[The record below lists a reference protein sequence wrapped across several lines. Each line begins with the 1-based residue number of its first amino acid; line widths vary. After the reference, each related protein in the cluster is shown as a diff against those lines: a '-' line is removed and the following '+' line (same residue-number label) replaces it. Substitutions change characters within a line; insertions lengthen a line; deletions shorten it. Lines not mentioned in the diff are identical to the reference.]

1 MRFTIGDPGLEV
13 IFPYDYI
20 YPEQKDFIEHVYR
33 TLVQSRLGSGAE
45 NTGAHCVIEMP
56 TGTGKT
62 VSMLSV
68 LLAYQYKY
76 PDVGKIVY
84 CTRTVPEMTKA
95 LEELKHL
102 VAYREREILADQ
114 AAYRRA
120 YPHLFTE
127 DALAR
132 ASAASVAA
140 AATRDAGAAS
150 SLQQQQQALTV
161 GVDIADPAVMR
172 SPSIL
177 GVCLSSRRNMC
188 IHPVVAQF
196 DHQERVDTLCRTM
209 TAHFVREKKRDKLAR
224 DRGSFPT
231 SGAHSTTTAH
241 SDNSPRL
248 STSAS
253 ANSVP
258 QPVPG
263 ASCGSCANNA
273 SCSSGGS
280 SAGAPLRPTGGSTS
294 ATGGAG
300 AGTVPAPLPDLEELD
315 RVGLCSAYENL
326 EANGQDLALTGVY
339 TIGDLKAL
347 GTEKHWCPY
356 FAARRLISV
365 ADVVVYNYHY
375 MLDPKIAGLVSKD
388 ISKDSIVVFDEAHNI
403 DNICIEAL
411 SLTLNKGLIYA
422 AGRSLNKL
430 RHLTQE
436 AEANNNKRLNDE
448 YQQLLSSMTASSAI
462 SEDVAR
468 LAASPILPTDMP
480 ADAIPGSIRRAKHFI
495 LFLKTFVEYLKA
507 KIDGKEVK
515 SQTPPAFFL
524 DYERET
530 KVADV
535 TGLQHSVDRLSL
547 LLSTLEVADM
557 DEFTPLMK
565 ICSFG
570 ALAATYAEGFV
581 VLFEPVDDH
590 GLADPRL
597 MLCCVDAALAIRP
610 VFSKYRS
617 VIIMSGTLSPLDM
630 YPKMLDFRPA
640 VAESLTM
647 SLSRALVLP
656 LVVSKGNDQ
665 NPITTSFSAREDKS
679 ITTNY
684 GGLVFALASN
694 VPDGVVVFFPSYSYM
709 ERMVTQW
716 HALGILSKIG
726 ERKLIFL
733 ETKDIEETT
742 LALAAYK
749 KACMSGRGGIFMSIA
764 RGKVAEGIDFSGPL
778 GRAVA
783 LIGVPYQYTRSRVLL
798 ARLEFLRTKH
808 DISESDFLHFDALRQ
823 ASQCLGRIVRSKSDY
838 GLMVFADLR
847 YSRQDMRRKLP
858 RWIQQ
863 FMLPENLSV
872 STEAAMHAARG
883 FLLKMA
889 QPHNKAEDLGT
900 ILLSEEQVNAR
911 IRADNAARDL
921 HGIANA
927 NAIASV
933 NSNHEVKAMVDE

>member
-1 MRFTIGDPGLEV
+1 MRFTIGDPPLEV

-33 TLVQSRLGSGAE
+33 TLVQSRLGSGAD

-76 PDVGKIVY
+76 PDVGKIIY

-95 LEELKHL
+95 LEELKHI
-102 VAYREREILADQ
+102 VAYREREILRDQ
-114 AAYRRA
+114 AAYRA
-120 YPHLFTE
+120 VNPHLFTE
-127 DALAR
+127 EAIA
-132 ASAASVAA
+132 AAAAASVNVAVRDAA
-140 AATRDAGAAS
+140 AVEALADGANGGPV
-150 SLQQQQQALTV
+150 V
-161 GVDIADPAVMR
+161 GVDIPDPGMMR

-209 TAHFVREKKRDKLAR
+209 TASFVRDKKLDHLSRGRGGITADADHGAAAGSVGASTGAGAR
-224 DRGSFPT
+224 PS
-231 SGAHSTTTAH
+231 
-241 SDNSPRL
+241 
-248 STSAS
+248 
-253 ANSVP
+253 
-258 QPVPG
+258 PVPG
-263 ASCGSCANNA
+263 PGCGSCFNSE
-273 SCSSGGS
+273 SCGPAPSGGAA
-280 SAGAPLRPTGGSTS
+280 AGAMH
-294 ATGGAG
+294 
-300 AGTVPAPLPDLEELD
+300 APLPDLEELD
-315 RVGLCSAYENL
+315 RAGLCSYNENL

-339 TIGDLKAL
+339 TIDDLKQL
-347 GTEKHWCPY
+347 GEQRHWCPY
-356 FAARRLISV
+356 FTARRLIGV

-375 MLDPKIAGLVSKD
+375 MLDPKIAGLVSRD
-388 ISKDSIVVFDEAHNI
+388 IDRSAIVVFDEAHNI

-411 SLTLNKGLIYA
+411 SITLNKGLIHA
-422 AGRSLNKL
+422 AGRSLTKL
-430 RHLTQE
+430 RRLTQE
-436 AEANNNKRLNDE
+436 AEAANSQRLQDE
-448 YQQLLSSMTASSAI
+448 YQQLLHSMTAAGTISA
-462 SEDVAR
+462 DVAA
-468 LAASPILPTDMP
+468 LAASPILESDLPQ
-480 ADAIPGSIRRAKHFI
+480 DAIPGSIRRAKHFI
-495 LFLKTFVEYLKA
+495 LFLKTFVEYLKT
-507 KIDGKEVK
+507 KIEGRAVT

-530 KVADV
+530 NVADV
-535 TGLQHSVDRLSL
+535 TGLQYSVDRLGML
-547 LLSTLEVADM
+547 LKTLEVADM
-557 DEFTPLMK
+557 DEFTPLVK

-570 ALAATYAEGFV
+570 ALAATYNEGFV
-581 VLFEPVDDH
+581 VLFEPFDDH
-590 GLADPRL
+590 GLPDARL

-610 VFSKYRS
+610 VLSKYRS

-630 YPKMLDFRPA
+630 YPKMLDFRPV

-647 SLSRALVLP
+647 SLSRAVVLP

-665 NPITTSFSAREDKS
+665 NPITTSFSAREDNS
-679 ITTNY
+679 IAANY
-684 GGLVFALASN
+684 GAMVLALARN

-709 ERMVTQW
+709 ERMVSQW
-716 HALGILSKIG
+716 CEQRILDQIG
-726 ERKLIFL
+726 QYKLVFL

-749 KACMSGRGGIFMSIA
+749 KACMSGRGAVFMSIA

-808 DISESDFLHFDALRQ
+808 DIAESDFLHFDALRQ

-838 GLMVFADLR
+838 GLMIFADQR
-847 YSRQDMRRKLP
+847 YSRADMRRKLP

-872 STEAAMHAARG
+872 STEAAMHAARA

-889 QPHNKAEDLGT
+889 QPHNRADDLGT
-900 ILLSEEQVNAR
+900 ILLSEEQVRAR
-911 IRADNAARDL
+911 IRADNQRRDI
-921 HGIANA
+921 HGIATGEA
-927 NAIASV
+927 ADAGEAAKST
-933 NSNHEVKAMVDE
+933 AGQPMADA